1 MFWGGFWKGRL
12 KSIFLNEE
20 NAAHRTAYQLRA
32 QHSGSQLERR
42 SKGASEWSLFC
53 PGHKKTS
60 KQSGLC
66 SDMEKEN
73 ILISNHTVFC
83 NGTKSNEYTD
93 VTYESY
99 GEGLT
104 E

>member
-1 MFWGGFWKGRL
+1 
-12 KSIFLNEE
+12 
-20 NAAHRTAYQLRA
+20 
-32 QHSGSQLERR
+32 
-42 SKGASEWSLFC
+42 
-53 PGHKKTS
+53 
-60 KQSGLC
+60 
-66 SDMEKEN
+66 MEKEN